1 MIGLVVDSNSQMPA
15 ALAERYGVEVVPF
28 TVTVDGVPYAEG
40 VDLDA
45 DRFWAFFDAGT
56 TPEVSTSQPS
66 PGRFAAAYEAV
77 AARGADEILSVH
89 IGSALSGT
97 VNSARLA
104 AAGAPVPVRIVDTG
118 TASFGVA
125 LCVWEAAEAV
135 QAGAS
140 LDEAAAVTEA
150 VAETVGMV
158 FVVRALDLLRSGGR
172 LAAGAGT
179 GNGGVPVLTLD
190 GAAMVVVDEVDDLER
205 GAGAMAAAVRGG
217 GRSLRVGV
225 GTADAGTGPL
235 ADALIRRLE
244 GAPEVVDVVSYRIGP
259 SVGAHTGP
267 GTVGAFWYPTG
278 GRAPSAVPRAGPGP
292 VGSPSNG

>member
-1 MIGLVVDSNSQMPA
+1 VIGLVVDSNSQIPA
-15 ALAERYGVEVVPF
+15 SLAERYGVEVVPL

-40 VDLDA
+40 EDLDA
-45 DRFWAFFDAGT
+45 DRFWAFFDAGAM
-56 TPEVSTSQPS
+56 PEVATSQPS

-89 IGSALSGT
+89 IGSTLSGT

-118 TASFGVA
+118 TASFGVTCC
-125 LCVWEAAEAV
+125 LWEAAEAV
-135 QAGAS
+135 NTGAS
-140 LDEAAAVTEA
+140 LDEAAALTEA
-150 VAETVGMV
+150 VAETIGTV
-158 FVVRALDLLRSGGR
+158 FVVRALDLARSGGR
-172 LAAGAGT
+172 LAGGAA

-205 GAGAMAAAVRGG
+205 GADAMAAAVREG

-225 GTADAGTGPL
+225 GTADAGTAPL
-235 ADALIRRLE
+235 ADALVRRLE
-244 GAPEVVDVVSYRIGP
+244 ATPEVVDLVRYRIGP

-267 GTVGAFWYPTG
+267 GTVGAFWYPT
-278 GRAPSAVPRAGPGP
+278 R
-292 VGSPSNG
+292 